1 MAQSLQ
7 IDTLAFS
14 KRLKEAGADEKLAEA
29 IVEGISKVDTSDL
42 ATKTNITELRSVVKN
57 DITQLRAEVKNVENF
72 LRGEIAEVK
81 VDLKTEFAALYK
93 HLWLMGIGIVALVT
107 ALDKLL

>member
-14 KRLKEAGADEKLAEA
+14 KSLKKAGADEKLAEA

-42 ATKTNITELRSVVKN
+42 ATKT
-57 DITQLRAEVKNVENF
+57 DITQLR
-72 LRGEIAEVK
+72 GEIKDVK
-81 VDLKTEFAALYK
+81 VELKTEFAALYK
-93 HLWLMGIGIVALVT
+93 HLWLMGLGIVALVT